1 MVNECNFLI
10 EMNMKNITPPSSSE
24 RYGALDGLRAYA
36 AIGIVLMHVLSNIG
50 VKPSENYVTEVLI
63 PWFTDFTLMF
73 MVVSGFSLCCGYY
86 DRVKTGAITPN
97 AFYKKRYMRILPFFA
112 CLCVLDLV
120 VSPSVNQLFNLFANL
135 TLCFN
140 FIPNVQIPM
149 IGVGWFLGLVF
160 VFYLLFPFFV
170 FMLDSKR
177 RGWFSLVIALVFAGL
192 CTVHSYNVD
201 IPVPKIGR
209 TNIIYTMP
217 LFMAGGMIY
226 LYRDKLKL
234 EGIKQLLFLSLCIV
248 LSVLFF
254 VFPEV
259 RKTGFGALASE
270 MVLFGSWLI
279 YALGSK
285 DLILNNRV
293 VRFISG
299 ISMEVY
305 LCHMVMFR
313 VVEKVHLER
322 FIADGDILYAL
333 TCILV
338 IAGAVAFSWGFKKV
352 ERIPLKSLNV

>member
-1 MVNECNFLI
+1 M
-10 EMNMKNITPPSSSE
+10 
-24 RYGALDGLRAYA
+24 
-36 AIGIVLMHVLSNIG
+36 
-50 VKPSENYVTEVLI
+50 
-63 PWFTDFTLMF
+63 
-73 MVVSGFSLCCGYY
+73 
-86 DRVKTGAITPN
+86 
-97 AFYKKRYMRILPFFA
+97 
-112 CLCVLDLV
+112 
-120 VSPSVNQLFNLFANL
+120 L
-135 TLCFN
+135 T
-140 FIPNVQIPM
+140 NVHIPM

-177 RGWFSLVIALVFAGL
+177 RGWLSLVIALVFAGL
-192 CTVHSYNVD
+192 CTIHSYNVD
-201 IPVPKIGR
+201 IPVSKIDR

-234 EGIKQLLFLSLCIV
+234 EGIKQYLFLTICIV

-259 RKTGFGALASE
+259 RKTGFGALVSE
-270 MVLFGSWLI
+270 LVLFGSWLI

-305 LCHMVMFR
+305 LCHMVM
-313 VVEKVHLER
+313 L
-322 FIADGDILYAL
+322 
-333 TCILV
+333 
-338 IAGAVAFSWGFKKV
+338 
-352 ERIPLKSLNV
+352 

>member
-1 MVNECNFLI
+1 
-10 EMNMKNITPPSSSE
+10 MNKNYITPPQSSE

-50 VKPSENYVTEVLI
+50 VKPTKNYLTGTLI

-97 AFYKKRYMRILPFFA
+97 SFYKKRYMRILPFFA
-112 CLCVLDLV
+112 CLCLLDLV
-120 VSPSVNQLFNLFANL
+120 MSPSIDQVFNLFANL

-140 FIPNVQIPM
+140 FIPNVHIPM

-170 FMLDSKR
+170 FMLDNKR
-177 RGWFSLVIALVFAGL
+177 RGWLSLVIALVFAGL
-192 CTVHSYNVD
+192 CTIHSYNVD

-234 EGIKQLLFLSLCIV
+234 EGIKQYLFLSLCIV

-254 VFPEV
+254 VFHEV
-259 RKTGFGALASE
+259 RKTGFGALVSE

-299 ISMEVY
+299 ISMEMY

>member
-1 MVNECNFLI
+1 
-10 EMNMKNITPPSSSE
+10 MNKINTPV
-24 RYGALDGLRAYA
+24 YGALDGLRAYA
-36 AIGIVLMHVLSNIG
+36 AIGIVLMHVLHNIG
-50 VKPSENYVTEVLI
+50 VKPSENYMTETLI

-112 CLCVLDLV
+112 SLCVLDLV
-120 VSPSVNQLFNLFANL
+120 MSPSVDQLFNLFANL

-170 FMLDSKR
+170 FMLDSKP
-177 RGWFSLVIALVFAGL
+177 RGWISLVIALTFAGL
-192 CTVHSYNVD
+192 CTIHSYNVD
-201 IPVPKIGR
+201 IPMPKIGR

-217 LFMAGGMIY
+217 RFMAGGMIY
-226 LYRDKLKL
+226 LYRDKLKMA
-234 EGIKQLLFLSLCIV
+234 GIRHYMFLAYCIGLTIV
-248 LSVLFF
+248 FF
-254 VFPEV
+254 AIPDL
-259 RKTGFGALASE
+259 RKTGFGALVSE

-279 YALGSK
+279 YALGAK
-285 DLILNNRV
+285 DLFLNNRI

-305 LCHMVMFR
+305 LCHMVIFR
-313 VVEKVHLER
+313 VVERIHIER
-322 FIADGDILYAL
+322 FIADVDVLYIL
-333 TCILV
+333 TCCLV
-338 IAGAVAFSWGFKKV
+338 IMGAIVFSWFMKNYM
-352 ERIPLKSLNV
+352 IPRLLGMLHVKC

>member
-1 MVNECNFLI
+1 
-10 EMNMKNITPPSSSE
+10 MNRTNITLPQSSE

-50 VKPSENYVTEVLI
+50 VKPSENYLTEKLI

-97 AFYKKRYMRILPFFA
+97 AFYQKRYMRILPFFA
-112 CLCVLDLV
+112 CLCLLDLV
-120 VSPSVNQLFNLFANL
+120 MSPSVDQLFNLFANL

-140 FIPNVQIPM
+140 FIPNAQIPM

-170 FMLDSKR
+170 FLLDSKR
-177 RGWFSLVIALVFAGL
+177 RGWISLVIALVFAGL

-217 LFMAGGMIY
+217 LFMTGGMIY
-226 LYRDKLKL
+226 LYREKLKMT
-234 EGIKQLLFLSLCIV
+234 GIRQYICLAVCIAV
-248 LSVLFF
+248 TILFF
-254 VFPEV
+254 AFPEM
-259 RKTGFGALASE
+259 RKSGFGALVAE
-270 MVLFGSWLI
+270 LILFGCWLV

-285 DLILNNRV
+285 DWILNNRI

-313 VVEKVHLER
+313 VVERVHLER
-322 FIADGDILYAL
+322 FITDADLLYVL
-333 TCILV
+333 TCIVV

-352 ERIPLKSLNV
+352 ERTLSLKIIK

>member
-1 MVNECNFLI
+1 
-10 EMNMKNITPPSSSE
+10 
-24 RYGALDGLRAYA
+24 
-36 AIGIVLMHVLSNIG
+36 
-50 VKPSENYVTEVLI
+50 
-63 PWFTDFTLMF
+63 
-73 MVVSGFSLCCGYY
+73 
-86 DRVKTGAITPN
+86 
-97 AFYKKRYMRILPFFA
+97 
-112 CLCVLDLV
+112 
-120 VSPSVNQLFNLFANL
+120 
-135 TLCFN
+135 
-140 FIPNVQIPM
+140 M

-177 RGWFSLVIALVFAGL
+177 RGWLSLVIALVFAGL
-192 CTVHSYNVD
+192 CTFHSYNVD
-201 IPVPKIGR
+201 IPVPKIDR

-234 EGIKQLLFLSLCIV
+234 EGIKQYLFLTLCIV

-259 RKTGFGALASE
+259 RKTGFGALVSE

-338 IAGAVAFSWGFKKV
+338 IVGAVAFSWGFKKV
-352 ERIPLKSLNV
+352 ERIPFKSLNV

>member
-1 MVNECNFLI
+1 
-10 EMNMKNITPPSSSE
+10 
-24 RYGALDGLRAYA
+24 
-36 AIGIVLMHVLSNIG
+36 MHVLSNIG
-50 VKPSENYVTEVLI
+50 VKPSENYMTETLI

-86 DRVKTGAITPN
+86 DKVKSGAITPN

-112 CLCVLDLV
+112 CLCLLDLV
-120 VSPSVNQLFNLFANL
+120 MSPSIDQVFNLFANL

-140 FIPNVQIPM
+140 FIPNVHIPM

-177 RGWFSLVIALVFAGL
+177 RGWLSLVIALVFAGL
-192 CTVHSYNVD
+192 CTIHSYNVD
-201 IPVPKIGR
+201 VPVPKIGR

-226 LYRDKLKL
+226 LYRDKLKMA
-234 EGIKQLLFLSLCIV
+234 GISHYMFLAYCIGLTIV
-248 LSVLFF
+248 FF
-254 VFPEV
+254 AIPDL
-259 RKTGFGALASE
+259 RKTGFGALVSE

-285 DLILNNRV
+285 DLFLNNRV

-313 VVEKVHLER
+313 VVERIHIER
-322 FIADGDILYAL
+322 FIADGDVLYIL
-333 TCILV
+333 TCCLV
-338 IAGAVAFSWGFKKV
+338 IMGAIVFSWFMKNYM
-352 ERIPLKSLNV
+352 IPRLLGALHVKC

>member
-1 MVNECNFLI
+1 
-10 EMNMKNITPPSSSE
+10 MKKLHFTPPTKNQE

-50 VKPSENYVTEVLI
+50 VKPTMNYLTDTLI

-97 AFYKKRYMRILPFFA
+97 VFYQKRYKRILPFFA
-112 CLCVLDLV
+112 CLCLLDFVL
-120 VSPSVNQLFNLFANL
+120 SPSVEQVYNLFANL

-140 FIPNVQIPM
+140 FIPNAHIPM
-149 IGVGWFLGLVF
+149 IGVGWFLGVVF

-177 RGWFSLVIALVFAGL
+177 RGWFSLMIALLFAGI
-192 CTVHSYNVD
+192 CTVHSFNVD
-201 IPVPKIGR
+201 MPVPKIGR

-217 LFMAGGMIY
+217 LFMTGGMIY
-226 LYRDKLKL
+226 LYREKLKMK
-234 EGIKQLLFLSLCIV
+234 GIKQYLLLTYCII
-248 LSVLFF
+248 LTILFF
-254 VFPEV
+254 CFPEM
-259 RKTGFGALASE
+259 RRGGLRSLIAELL
-270 MVLFGSWLI
+270 LFGSWLI

-285 DLILNNRV
+285 DFILNNRV
-293 VRFISG
+293 VTFISS

-313 VVEKVHLER
+313 VVERVHLER
-322 FIADGDILYAL
+322 FVADCDLLYIL
-333 TCILV
+333 TCVLV
-338 IAGAVAFSWGFKKV
+338 VAGAVAFSWGFKWIERN
-352 ERIPLKSLNV
+352 ERIKSLMTINKN

>member
-1 MVNECNFLI
+1 M
-10 EMNMKNITPPSSSE
+10 MKKNNVTPPSGSE
-24 RYGALDGLRAYA
+24 RYGALDGLRTYA

-50 VKPSENYVTEVLI
+50 VKPSDNYLTETLI

-86 DRVKTGAITPN
+86 DRVKTGEITPN

-112 CLCVLDLV
+112 CLCLLDLV
-120 VSPSVNQLFNLFANL
+120 MSPSMDQVFNLFANL

-140 FIPNVQIPM
+140 FIPNVHIPM

-170 FMLDSKR
+170 FLLDSNR
-177 RGWFSLVIALVFAGL
+177 RGWLSLIIALVFAGL
-192 CTVHSYNVD
+192 CTFHSYNVD
-201 IPVPKIGR
+201 IPVPKIDR

-234 EGIKQLLFLSLCIV
+234 EGVKQYLLLTLCIV

-259 RKTGFGALASE
+259 RKTRFGALVSE
-270 MVLFGSWLI
+270 LVLFASWLI

-313 VVEKVHLER
+313 VVERIHIER
-322 FIADGDILYAL
+322 FITDGDILYIL
-333 TCILV
+333 TCCLV
-338 IAGAVAFSWGFKKV
+338 IMGTIVFSWFMKKYA
-352 ERIPLKSLNV
+352 IPRLLEALHMKC

>member
-1 MVNECNFLI
+1 MTD
-10 EMNMKNITPPSSSE
+10 KQITPPQSSE

-50 VKPSENYVTEVLI
+50 VKPSENYLTETLI

-97 AFYKKRYMRILPFFA
+97 AFYKKRYVRILPFFT
-112 CLCVLDLV
+112 CLCLLDLV
-120 VSPSVNQLFNLFANL
+120 MSPSVEQVYNLFANL

-140 FIPNVQIPM
+140 FIPNAQIPM

-177 RGWFSLVIALVFAGL
+177 RGWIALAIALVFAGL
-192 CTVHSYNVD
+192 CTIHSYNVD

-234 EGIKQLLFLSLCIV
+234 EGIRQYLFLAYCIA
-248 LSVLFF
+248 LTILFF
-254 VFPEV
+254 AFPEV
-259 RKTGFGALASE
+259 RRGGFRSLVAELL
-270 MVLFGSWLI
+270 LFGSWLI

-313 VVEKVHLER
+313 VVERVHLER
-322 FIADGDILYAL
+322 FITDGDMLYVL
-333 TCILV
+333 TCV
-338 IAGAVAFSWGFKKV
+338 MVVAGAVAFSWFMKKYT
-352 ERIPLKSLNV
+352 IPRLVGIID

>member
-1 MVNECNFLI
+1 
-10 EMNMKNITPPSSSE
+10 
-24 RYGALDGLRAYA
+24 
-36 AIGIVLMHVLSNIG
+36 MHVLSNIG
-50 VKPSENYVTEVLI
+50 VKLSDNYLTEVLI
-63 PWFTDFTLMF
+63 PWFTDLTLMF
-73 MVVSGFSLCCGYY
+73 MVVSGFSLCFGYY

-112 CLCVLDLV
+112 CLCLLDFV
-120 VSPSVNQLFNLFANL
+120 MSPSVDQVYNLIANL

-140 FIPNVQIPM
+140 FIPNAQITM

-177 RGWFSLVIALVFAGL
+177 RGWLSLAIALTLADV
-192 CTVHSYNVD
+192 CTMHSFNAD
-201 IPVPKIGR
+201 IPMSNIGR

-217 LFMAGGMIY
+217 LFITGGMIY
-226 LYRDKLKL
+226 LYREKLKMSGVGQYICL
-234 EGIKQLLFLSLCIV
+234 AMCIAV
-248 LSVLFF
+248 TILFF
-254 VFPEV
+254 AFPEM
-259 RKTGFGALASE
+259 RESGFGALVGE
-270 MVLFGSWLI
+270 LILFGCWLV

-313 VVEKVHLER
+313 VVERIHLER
-322 FIADGDILYAL
+322 LIADGDVVYIL
-333 TCILV
+333 TCGLV
-338 IAGAVAFSWGFKKV
+338 MMGAIVFSWFMK
-352 ERIPLKSLNV
+352 RYAIPRLVMKID

>member
-1 MVNECNFLI
+1 MFQLYPECADSDDWRWLV
-10 EMNMKNITPPSSSE
+10 
-24 RYGALDGLRAYA
+24 LGL
-36 AIGIVLMHVLSNIG
+36 GI
-50 VKPSENYVTEVLI
+50 
-63 PWFTDFTLMF
+63 
-73 MVVSGFSLCCGYY
+73 
-86 DRVKTGAITPN
+86 
-97 AFYKKRYMRILPFFA
+97 
-112 CLCVLDLV
+112 CVLLAL
-120 VSPSVNQLFNLFANL
+120 PI
-135 TLCFN
+135 LCLYARQQAER
-140 FIPNVQIPM
+140 V
-149 IGVGWFLGLVF
+149 VF
-160 VFYLLFPFFV
+160 VDNSSGV
-170 FMLDSKR
+170 C
-177 RGWFSLVIALVFAGL
+177 WL
-192 CTVHSYNVD
+192 CTIHSYNVD
-201 IPVPKIGR
+201 IPVPKIDR

-234 EGIKQLLFLSLCIV
+234 EGIKQYLLLTLCIV

-259 RKTGFGALASE
+259 IKSGFGALVSE

-352 ERIPLKSLNV
+352 ERIPFKSLNV

>member
-1 MVNECNFLI
+1 
-10 EMNMKNITPPSSSE
+10 MNMKNITPPSSSE

-50 VKPSENYVTEVLI
+50 VKPSENYMTETLI

-112 CLCVLDLV
+112 SLCVLDLV
-120 VSPSVNQLFNLFANL
+120 MSPSVDQLFNLFANL

-170 FMLDSKR
+170 FMLDSKL
-177 RGWFSLVIALVFAGL
+177 RGWISLVIALTFAGL
-192 CTVHSYNVD
+192 CTVHSYNMD
-201 IPVPKIGR
+201 IPVPNIGR

-217 LFMAGGMIY
+217 LFMTGGMIY
-226 LYRDKLKL
+226 LYRDKLKMM
-234 EGIKQLLFLSLCIV
+234 GIRQYVFLTYCIGLTIV
-248 LSVLFF
+248 FF
-254 VFPEV
+254 AISDV
-259 RKTGFGALASE
+259 RKTGFGALVSE

-285 DLILNNRV
+285 DLFLNNRV

-313 VVEKVHLER
+313 VVERIHIER
-322 FIADGDILYAL
+322 FIADGDVLYIL
-333 TCILV
+333 TCCLV
-338 IAGAVAFSWGFKKV
+338 IMGAIVFSWFMKNYI
-352 ERIPLKSLNV
+352 IPRLLGMLHVKC

>member
-1 MVNECNFLI
+1 
-10 EMNMKNITPPSSSE
+10 
-24 RYGALDGLRAYA
+24 
-36 AIGIVLMHVLSNIG
+36 MHVLSNIG
-50 VKPSENYVTEVLI
+50 VKPSENYMTETLI
-63 PWFTDFTLMF
+63 PWFTDLTLMF

-112 CLCVLDLV
+112 CLCFLDLV
-120 VSPSVNQLFNLFANL
+120 MSPSIGQVFNLFANL

-149 IGVGWFLGLVF
+149 IGVGWFLGLIF

-170 FMLDSKR
+170 FMLDSKL
-177 RGWFSLVIALVFAGL
+177 RGWISLVIALTFAGL
-192 CTVHSYNVD
+192 CTVHSYNMD

-226 LYRDKLKL
+226 LYRDKLKMA
-234 EGIKQLLFLSLCIV
+234 GISHYMFLAYCIGLTIV
-248 LSVLFF
+248 FF
-254 VFPEV
+254 AIPDL
-259 RKTGFGALASE
+259 RKTGFGALVSE

-285 DLILNNRV
+285 DLFLNNRV
-293 VRFISG
+293 VRCISG

-313 VVEKVHLER
+313 VVERIHIER
-322 FIADGDILYAL
+322 FIADGDVLYIL
-333 TCILV
+333 TCCLV
-338 IAGAVAFSWGFKKV
+338 IMGAIVFSWFMKNYM
-352 ERIPLKSLNV
+352 IPRLLGALHVKC

>member
-1 MVNECNFLI
+1 
-10 EMNMKNITPPSSSE
+10 
-24 RYGALDGLRAYA
+24 
-36 AIGIVLMHVLSNIG
+36 MHVLSNIG
-50 VKPSENYVTEVLI
+50 VKPSENYLTEKLI

-97 AFYKKRYMRILPFFA
+97 AFYQKRYMRILPFFA
-112 CLCVLDLV
+112 CLCLLDLV
-120 VSPSVNQLFNLFANL
+120 MSPSVDQVYNLIANL

-140 FIPNVQIPM
+140 FIPNAQIPM

-170 FMLDSKR
+170 FLLDSKR
-177 RGWFSLVIALVFAGL
+177 RGWISLVIALVFAGL

-217 LFMAGGMIY
+217 LFMTGGMIY
-226 LYRDKLKL
+226 LYKEKLKRSGVGQYICL
-234 EGIKQLLFLSLCIV
+234 AVCIAV
-248 LSVLFF
+248 TILFF
-254 VFPEV
+254 VFPEM
-259 RKTGFGALASE
+259 RKSGFGALVAE
-270 MVLFGSWLI
+270 LILFGCWLV

-285 DLILNNRV
+285 DWILNNRI

-313 VVEKVHLER
+313 VVERIHLER
-322 FIADGDILYAL
+322 FIADGDVLYIL
-333 TCILV
+333 TCGLV
-338 IAGAVAFSWGFKKV
+338 IMGAIVFSWFMNKYA
-352 ERIPLKSLNV
+352 IPRVIKIID

>member
-1 MVNECNFLI
+1 
-10 EMNMKNITPPSSSE
+10 MNRTNITPHKSSE

-50 VKPSENYVTEVLI
+50 VKPSENYLTGYLI

-97 AFYKKRYMRILPFFA
+97 VFYKKRYMRILPFFA
-112 CLCVLDLV
+112 CLCMLDLV
-120 VSPSVNQLFNLFANL
+120 MSPSVEQVYNLFANL

-140 FIPNVQIPM
+140 FIPNAQIPM

-170 FMLDSKR
+170 FMLDSKG
-177 RGWFSLVIALVFAGL
+177 RGWIALAIALAFAGL
-192 CTVHSYNVD
+192 CTIHSYNVD

-217 LFMAGGMIY
+217 LFIAGGMIY

-234 EGIKQLLFLSLCIV
+234 EGIRQYLFLALCIV
-248 LSVLFF
+248 LTVLFF
-254 VFPEV
+254 AFPEV
-259 RKTGFGALASE
+259 RRGGFRSLVSE
-270 MVLFGSWLI
+270 LMLFGSWLI

-285 DLILNNRV
+285 DWILNNRV
-293 VRFISG
+293 VRFVSG

-313 VVEKVHLER
+313 VVERVHLER
-322 FIADGDILYAL
+322 FITDADLLYVL
-333 TCILV
+333 TCIVV

-352 ERIPLKSLNV
+352 ERTLSLKIIK

>member
-1 MVNECNFLI
+1 
-10 EMNMKNITPPSSSE
+10 
-24 RYGALDGLRAYA
+24 
-36 AIGIVLMHVLSNIG
+36 MHVLSNIG
-50 VKPSENYVTEVLI
+50 VKPSENYLTEKLI

-86 DRVKTGAITPN
+86 DRVKTGTITPN

-112 CLCVLDLV
+112 CLCLLDLV
-120 VSPSVNQLFNLFANL
+120 ISPSVEQVYNLIANL

-140 FIPNVQIPM
+140 FIPNAQITM

-170 FMLDSKR
+170 FLLDSKR
-177 RGWFSLVIALVFAGL
+177 RGWISLVIALVFAGL

-201 IPVPKIGR
+201 IPVPNIGR

-217 LFMAGGMIY
+217 LFMTGGMIY
-226 LYRDKLKL
+226 LYRDKMKMT
-234 EGIKQLLFLSLCIV
+234 GGRQYICFAMCIGV
-248 LSVLFF
+248 TFLFF
-254 VFPEV
+254 AFPEM
-259 RKTGFGALASE
+259 RKNGFGALVAE
-270 MVLFGSWLI
+270 LILFGCWLV

-313 VVEKVHLER
+313 VVERIHLER
-322 FIADGDILYAL
+322 FIADGDVLYIL
-333 TCILV
+333 TCGLV
-338 IAGAVAFSWGFKKV
+338 ICGALVFSWFMKKYT
-352 ERIPLKSLNV
+352 IPRLIKAIN

>member
-1 MVNECNFLI
+1 
-10 EMNMKNITPPSSSE
+10 MNKIYTPQRPQ

-50 VKPSENYVTEVLI
+50 VKPSENYLTEVLI

-112 CLCVLDLV
+112 CLCLLDFAM
-120 VSPSVNQLFNLFANL
+120 SPSVEQVYNLIANL

-140 FIPNVQIPM
+140 FIPNVQITM

-160 VFYLLFPFFV
+160 VFYLMFPFFV

-177 RGWFSLVIALVFAGL
+177 RGWTSLAIALTLAGV
-192 CTVHSYNVD
+192 CTVHSFNAD
-201 IPVPKIGR
+201 IPVPSIGR

-217 LFMAGGMIY
+217 LFMTGGMIF
-226 LYRDKLKL
+226 LYREKLKMT
-234 EGIKQLLFLSLCIV
+234 GIRQYLFLAYCIV
-248 LSVLFF
+248 LTIVFLA
-254 VFPEV
+254 FPEV
-259 RKTGFGALASE
+259 RRGRFGSLVAELI
-270 MVLFGSWLI
+270 LFGSWLI
-279 YALGSK
+279 YALASK
-285 DLILNNRV
+285 NLILNNRV

-313 VVEKVHLER
+313 VVERIHLER
-322 FIADGDILYAL
+322 FIADGDVLYILTY
-333 TCILV
+333 CLV
-338 IAGAVAFSWGFKKV
+338 IMGAIVFSWFMKKYI
-352 ERIPLKSLNV
+352 IPRLLGALHVKC

>member
-1 MVNECNFLI
+1 
-10 EMNMKNITPPSSSE
+10 MNRTNITLPQSSE

-50 VKPSENYVTEVLI
+50 VKPSENYLTEKLI

-97 AFYKKRYMRILPFFA
+97 AFYQKRYMRILPFFA
-112 CLCVLDLV
+112 CLCLLDLV
-120 VSPSVNQLFNLFANL
+120 MSPSVDQLFNLFANL

-140 FIPNVQIPM
+140 FIPNAQIPM

-170 FMLDSKR
+170 FLLDSKR
-177 RGWFSLVIALVFAGL
+177 RGWISLVIALVFAGL

-217 LFMAGGMIY
+217 LFMTGGMIY
-226 LYRDKLKL
+226 LYREKLKMT
-234 EGIKQLLFLSLCIV
+234 GIRQYICLAVCIAV
-248 LSVLFF
+248 TILFF
-254 VFPEV
+254 AFPEM
-259 RKTGFGALASE
+259 RKSGFGALVAE
-270 MVLFGSWLI
+270 LILFGCWLV

-285 DLILNNRV
+285 DWILNNMI

-313 VVEKVHLER
+313 VVERVHLER
-322 FIADGDILYAL
+322 FITDADLLYVL
-333 TCILV
+333 TCIVV

-352 ERIPLKSLNV
+352 ERTLSLKIIK

>member
-1 MVNECNFLI
+1 
-10 EMNMKNITPPSSSE
+10 MNKNYITHPQSSE
-24 RYGALDGLRAYA
+24 RYEALDGLRAYA

-50 VKPSENYVTEVLI
+50 VKPSENYMTETLI

-112 CLCVLDLV
+112 CLCLLDLV
-120 VSPSVNQLFNLFANL
+120 MSPSVDQLFNLFANL

-140 FIPNVQIPM
+140 FIPNAQIPM

-170 FMLDSKR
+170 FLLDSKR
-177 RGWFSLVIALVFAGL
+177 SGLISMVIALVFAGL
-192 CTVHSYNVD
+192 CTVHSFNSD
-201 IPVPKIGR
+201 IPVSSIGR

-217 LFMAGGMIY
+217 LFMTGGMIY
-226 LYRDKLKL
+226 LYREKLKMM
-234 EGIKQLLFLSLCIV
+234 GIRQYLFLAYCIV
-248 LSVLFF
+248 LTIVFF
-254 VFPEV
+254 AFPEI
-259 RKTGFGALASE
+259 RKGEFRSLVAELL
-270 MVLFGSWLI
+270 LFGSWLI

-285 DLILNNRV
+285 DLFLNNRV

-313 VVEKVHLER
+313 VVERIHLER
-322 FIADGDILYAL
+322 FIADCDVLYIL
-333 TCILV
+333 TCCLV
-338 IAGAVAFSWGFKKV
+338 IMGAMVFSWFMKKYI
-352 ERIPLKSLNV
+352 IPRLLGALLINI